1 MQDDVY
7 SRLRQSLM
15 IGRFRPGESVTLR
28 ALAVELD
35 VGLMPVR
42 AAVLRLIAE
51 GALEMLPNRLVRV
64 PRMTQQRLQ
73 ELMTVRLKLEGLATK
88 QACQRIAVA
97 ELDELK
103 DLHRLTMRLIA
114 ERKEAELL
122 VNNQKFH
129 FTLYGFANSWIL
141 MPVIETLWLRAGPF
155 ISLAQK
161 SPGIR
166 FDGRHHV
173 DLMRALERRDAS
185 AARRAVE
192 RDIAMAGQYLR
203 KSRLLS
209 PEENGTVI

>member
-1 MQDDVY
+1 
-7 SRLRQSLM
+7 
-15 IGRFRPGESVTLR
+15 
-28 ALAVELD
+28 
-35 VGLMPVR
+35 
-42 AAVLRLIAE
+42 
-51 GALEMLPNRLVRV
+51 
-64 PRMTQQRLQ
+64 
-73 ELMTVRLKLEGLATK
+73 
-88 QACQRIAVA
+88 
-97 ELDELK
+97 
-103 DLHRLTMRLIA
+103 
-114 ERKEAELL
+114 
-122 VNNQKFH
+122 
-129 FTLYGFANSWIL
+129 

-209 PEENGTVI
+209 PEENGTLEEP